1 MGDEDFLDKTIL
13 NISSDNAT
21 FQNATNFTFNIDL
34 IEPLKDVCY
43 IKILKSEV
51 ILNPSSVVDGVS
63 RFEDTDPIYINM
75 NDYKRISSVI
85 DGNNIKYFDQ
95 ILLNI
100 SEKFSN
106 NVPNAFVSFSSQVTS
121 TFNLYDPQMFI
132 LNPIEANLKKLNFEL
147 FNKNNKTFGK
157 TDIKKFNIVL
167 CVYQNRKKISR
178 V

>member
-1 MGDEDFLDKTIL
+1 MSDEEFLDKTIL
-13 NISSDNAT
+13 NISSDNAA
-21 FQNATNFTFNIDL
+21 FQNTTNFTFNIDL

-51 ILNPSSVVDGVS
+51 ILNPSSVADDALI
-63 RFEDTDPIYINM
+63 FEDTDPVYINM
-75 NDYKRISSVI
+75 NDYKRVSSVI
-85 DGNNIKYFDQ
+85 NGNNIKYFDQ

-106 NVPNAFVSFSSQVTS
+106 TIPNAFISFSSQVTS

-132 LNPIEANLKKLNFEL
+132 LNPVEANLKKLNFEL
-147 FNKNNKTFGK
+147 FDKNNMTIKR
-157 TDIKKFNIVL
+157 TDIKKFNMVL